1 MNKSTTPP
9 SLAQLQQQFS
19 QALHYQEAQ
28 CHVMENTFQ
37 SDELLQLYRNNF
49 IISLIEVLAAT
60 YPCIQALVGEEC
72 FEQVARQHVL
82 NTPLHQGD
90 VTHYGAGFDKTLQA
104 IPQLIEAVPYLVDL
118 AKLEWLVDR
127 ASLHIPSSS
136 PFPFEQ
142 LAALSPHQ
150 YQDLQLHVHPYV
162 QTFNSAYP
170 IASIWHMVNS
180 DTVEALDLNQPEWM
194 IVLPATHT
202 QKAVIQTTEA
212 GIDLITHSQA
222 RQPLGNATETMLTS
236 LVTLV
241 EQQIFS
247 HFSGTE
253 EA

>member
-1 MNKSTTPP
+1 MSQSSPP

-19 QALHYQEAQ
+19 QSLHYQEAQ
-28 CHVMENTFQ
+28 CHVVENTFQ

-82 NTPLHQGD
+82 STPLQQGD
-90 VTHYGAGFDKTLQA
+90 VTHYGEGFDTTLQA

-127 ASLHIPSSS
+127 ASLQTPSPSR
-136 PFPFEQ
+136 FPIEQ
-142 LAALSPHQ
+142 LVTLSPHQ

-162 QTFNSAYP
+162 LTFGSVYP
-170 IASIWHMVNS
+170 IASIWNMVNNDS
-180 DTVEALDLNQPEWM
+180 VEALDLNQPEWM
-194 IVLPATHT
+194 IVLPSHT
-202 QKAVIQTTEA
+202 QQTVIPTTKAGV
-212 GIDLITHSQA
+212 DLITHSQA
-222 RQPLGNATETMLTS
+222 RQPLGSATEAMLDP

-241 EQQIFS
+241 EQHIFS
-247 HFSGTE
+247 HFSGIE